1 MVYISIIEEIFV
13 MLFNGSFKGFK
24 RAMSMAEIL
33 IALAI
38 IGIIAVMTL
47 PALKDAMPDKEETIH
62 QKMSYI
68 VEQVVAQIYDDD
80 VMYAKKS
87 DLFAQGF
94 QNTERAT
101 VNGIDYEGDTK
112 FCELFASKFNRLPG
126 DVVCEDGK
134 KSFTSTDNVDWFLPV
149 TDFHDGSAEIM
160 IDVNGSKGDNCLKGS
175 AGCKNPD
182 RFKYYVKP
190 NGTVTLVQPSDVL
203 NDKFM
208 ITVHVTN
215 PEGGEYKI
223 AKLNDNGT
231 TGPFNSGAQYYK
243 DLDRNTKWV
252 IQAYPKKGYY
262 TDWQLN
268 KMRVYIISSDVE
280 VKLVFHERSK
290 YCVIL
295 NVTNCDESNLNSCAA
310 YKVESECEYKL
321 GGSNP
326 LYVKNESDGT
336 FQYVGAEEGVYSY
349 ECGGPEYTMT
359 RGRPV
364 IADDGTITA
373 DTNNNSMYTCGLITG
388 DYQIKVTP
396 QSNYALATGED
407 DDIYIQDVRLG
418 TDNLTFGVSLRQ
430 K

>member
-1 MVYISIIEEIFV
+1 MGYIGIIEKSLV

-24 RAMSMAEIL
+24 SAMSMAEIL

-47 PALKDAMPDKEETIH
+47 PALKNALPDKEETIH

-87 DLFAQGF
+87 DLFSQGF

-112 FCELFASKFNRLPG
+112 FCELFATKFNRMPG
-126 DVVCEDGK
+126 EVVCEEDK

-149 TDFHDGSAEIM
+149 TDFKEGSAEIM
-160 IDVNGSKGDNCLKGS
+160 IDVNGSQGENCLKGS

-190 NGTVTLVQPSDVL
+190 NGTVTLEQPSDVL

-215 PEGGEYKI
+215 PEGGDYKI
-223 AKLNDNGT
+223 ARLNDNGT
-231 TGPFNSGAQYYK
+231 TGPFNSGAQYFK
-243 DLDRNTKWV
+243 DLDRNTRWI
-252 IQAYPKKGYY
+252 IQAYPKTGYY

-268 KMRVYIISSDVE
+268 KMRVNIISSDVE
-280 VKLVFHERSK
+280 VKLVFHERST

-295 NVTNCDESNLNSCAA
+295 NVANCDAANLNTCAN
-310 YKVESECEYKL
+310 YKVKTGCQYVDV
-321 GGSNP
+321 GSGNGHYA
-326 LYVKNESDGT
+326 LNEDGT
-336 FQYVGAEEGVYSY
+336 FQYVGLEMSEGKY
-349 ECGGPEYTMT
+349 EYKCTGTEKAMT
-359 RGRPV
+359 AGKP
-364 IADDGTITA
+364 IINDDGTVTA
-373 DTNNNSMYTCGLITG
+373 DPNYSSLFTCGLMTG
-388 DYQIKVTP
+388 DYQINVTP
-396 QSNYALATGED
+396 KAGYTISPEGTYT
-407 DDIYIQDVRLG
+407 QDVRLG
-418 TDNLTFGVSLRQ
+418 TDNLTFGVTLRQ
-430 K
+430 N